1 MRIIAG
7 KYKSRKLIAPK
18 GDSTR
23 PTSDRARESLF
34 NVLQNMIDFEG
45 MNILDL
51 FAGSGAFAFEALSRG
66 AEHATLIEQNRK
78 VIEAIKENVRAL
90 EVDSQIDVIQKD
102 VYSWLVRSP
111 RSEVRGQSIPDF
123 GHRTSDFGLIFAD
136 PPYDDPRTLDL
147 LPEAIFSSGLLTAD
161 SLVIAEHRTG
171 SSIGI
176 PSGAEKIRELH
187 AGEAVFSFLRR
198 KESF

>member
-18 GDSTR
+18 GDTTR

-78 VIEAIKENVRAL
+78 VIETIKENVRAL
-90 EVDSQIDVIQKD
+90 EVDSQIEIIQKD
-102 VYSWLVRSP
+102 VYSWIVRSP
-111 RSEVRGQSIPDF
+111 KSEVRSQLIPDVKLQ
-123 GHRTSDFGLIFAD
+123 TSDFGLVFAD
-136 PPYDDPRTLDL
+136 PPYDDPRTFEL
-147 LPEAIFSSGLLTAD
+147 LPTLIFNSGLLTAD

-176 PSGAEKIRELH
+176 PSGTEKIRELH
-187 AGEAVFSFLRR
+187 TGEAVFSFLRAV
-198 KESF
+198 S